1 MKCQGKWAWA
11 GGIHFKQLL
20 CHQNPWS
27 WNRAEKLAV
36 LQEGL
41 LQRSLCMWLSWE
53 MGRKEAPELGGMQQG
68 TLPGQRC
75 HGSWLLS
82 VFLSSSFWMG
92 MSSGVLLSFHCGFLS
107 GSIWGK
113 CRGKNSSVHTFRDQK
128 ESYLILMKTP
138 LSISWTLS
146 HGQGLARIWDY
157 LPWGD
162 GCVFCAGIRE
172 PRVPKEVKIIVDQ
185 PKSHT
190 PPTFHNFPG
199 NWVEAPD
206 MCCQVMGRGRKG
218 SGRVRKS
225 QWDSAMSLFPR
236 HWPWVFQGSDHEATR
251 CMPLRKGE
259 TTLKFFNKD
268 TFFHVKSR
276 DKV

>member
-11 GGIHFKQLL
+11 GGIHFKQMLR
-20 CHQNPWS
+20 HQNPQG
-27 WNRAEKLAV
+27 WNWAEKPAV

-41 LQRSLCMWLSWE
+41 PSRGHFVCGPVGKWVGKKPQSLVGCSNGPSRVRGAMD
-53 MGRKEAPELGGMQQG
+53 
-68 TLPGQRC
+68 
-75 HGSWLLS
+75 HGCS
-82 VFLSSSFWMG
+82 LSSCLPPEWECPAGFSCHFTVAFWV
-92 MSSGVLLSFHCGFLS
+92 GVYERNAG
-107 GSIWGK
+107 GK
-113 CRGKNSSVHTFRDQK
+113 ISPIHTFRDQK

-162 GCVFCAGIRE
+162 GCVFCVGIRD
-172 PRVPKEVKIIVDQ
+172 PRVPKEAKIIVDQ
-185 PKSHT
+185 
-190 PPTFHNFPG
+190 PTFHNFPG

-206 MCCQVMGRGRKG
+206 VCCQGTGRGRKG

-236 HWPWVFQGSDHEATR
+236 HWPWMFQGPDHEATR